1 MLFSGHSEAS
11 EQMNP
16 QKLRQGTQNMCK
28 LKLDKIPAE
37 TGRCGHEIP
46 TLTKEL
52 LSTDSGWVG
61 GDQFSLRIWSLGST
75 ILQWILTHPRIYR
88 QHKLESIGYK
98 TTTTVLKEYEKI

>member
-1 MLFSGHSEAS
+1 MTSR
-11 EQMNP
+11 EQVFQIQQGRNAY
-16 QKLRQGTQNMCK
+16 KLTGQHK

-88 QHKLESIGYK
+88 QHKLDSVGSIIL
-98 TTTTVLKEYEKI
+98 LKKK